1 MLHFFGP
8 NQEAKLEESYV
19 LENQIIKA
27 LTVSLS
33 ILYTWTTDL

>member
-8 NQEAKLEESYV
+8 DQEAKLEDV
-19 LENQIIKA
+19 LETQSIKA

-33 ILYTWTTDL
+33 ILYT